1 MSVVSLISFVGVLGA
16 VLLLIAWIPQ
26 TLRTIKTRKV
36 GMERK
41 FLYIY
46 LLGSLFL
53 TIYAYSLED
62 WVFLI
67 LNAVATLMAAI
78 NIYYYEKY
86 ERPKSKKI
94 KRR

>member
-1 MSVVSLISFVGVLGA
+1 MMSSIPVEFIGTLGA

-26 TLRTIKTRKV
+26 TLRTIRTRKV

-46 LLGSLFL
+46 LLGSLVL
-53 TIYAYSLED
+53 AIYAYSLDD

-78 NIYYYEKY
+78 NIYYHEKY
-86 ERPKSKKI
+86 ERPR
-94 KRR
+94 KR